1 MTDINRPRTVA
12 LVDVSCLFK
21 RNFEAMPGAGPLEA
35 AQKTIAE
42 FAAVRETTEH
52 VILCLDAPPYA
63 ERRRIYPEYKANRAP
78 RTPQEH
84 EQKKWLLDRAKKL
97 GYQIARVE
105 GWEADD
111 VIATLSRIYGEWCE
125 EVRLVGGDKD
135 LAACVTE
142 NIVQYVPAVGAR
154 KAEARNRLAVKA
166 KFGVYPEQMALYL
179 ALMGD
184 ASDNIPGVDKVGK
197 TTAAKWAAQYRT
209 LTGLAEAL
217 AANAAAPPPKEK
229 AQWTSLANNW
239 ATLKLS
245 LDLVTLNANVPI
257 DAEGLLVRL
266 APEPDEQ
273 GYAMASDVE
282 LDGFE
287 RNTTP
292 AAAYAPAPE
301 DLEQERTLMS
311 QPTPAH
317 SATKQATLD
326 AADARDTVTW
336 GQPIIGKDPNAD
348 DILRRAAAE
357 RAAIAGRP
365 DLTAAA
371 AAAEPVS
378 SPQPAAAPQA
388 PANDAPARQ
397 QVTDAQFDEGP
408 QKAPPAAAKQQPGLV
423 KAEPNYGLVSQDL
436 QPLDLKSAETV
447 AKWLHH
453 GGLYP
458 QFGGPSGI
466 FSIIV
471 RGKELGMKMTTAL
484 SAFHMVEGRPTASAD
499 LIRSLAERDP
509 KCKYFRVV
517 ATTSTYAEWETWHED
532 HVDGEGKP
540 MPTRYRYDLEEAE
553 KAGLVRLTKK
563 GQPGMWMIRPRD
575 MLAKTAAAK
584 LARLVYP
591 GATLGLYCPE
601 EMGETRDE
609 EAA

>member
-1 MTDINRPRTVA
+1 MTEINRPRTVA

-63 ERRRIYPEYKANRAP
+63 ERRRIYPEYKANRPP
-78 RTPQEH
+78 RSPQEH
-84 EQKKWLLDRAKKL
+84 EQKKWLLDRARKL

-229 AQWTSLANNW
+229 AMWTSLANNW
-239 ATLKLS
+239 STLKLS

-273 GYAMASDVE
+273 GYEMASDVE

-292 AAAYAPAPE
+292 AAAYAPEPE

-311 QPTPAH
+311 APTPPPPTPA
-317 SATKQATLD
+317 
-326 AADARDTVTW
+326 
-336 GQPIIGKDPNAD
+336 PIIGKDPNAD
-348 DILRRAAAE
+348 DVLRRAAAE

-371 AAAEPVS
+371 AAAEPQS
-378 SPQPAAAPQA
+378 APQR
-388 PANDAPARQ
+388 PANDGPARQ
-397 QVTDAQFDEGP
+397 QVTEAQFEEGP
-408 QKAPPAAAKQQPGLV
+408 AKGQPAPAQQPGLV
-423 KAEPNYGLVSQDL
+423 KVRDYGLVTENL

-458 QFGGPSGI
+458 AFGGPSAI
-466 FSIIV
+466 FTVIM
-471 RGKELGMKMTTAL
+471 RGKELGLGVTTAL
-484 SAFHMVEGRPTASAD
+484 AGFHVVEGRPTASAD

-509 KCKYFRVV
+509 KCRYFRCI
-517 ATTSTYAEWETWHED
+517 ATTSTYAEWETWHAN